1 MKRERRRVRI
11 FALQALYEI
20 DCVGHP
26 AGEVIARILEE
37 NPSLSAEGVEFFRE
51 LVLRTLEN
59 RAELD
64 LLIAR
69 CAPEWPVD
77 ELAIID
83 RSILRI
89 ALWELAA
96 LKDTPIKVAI
106 NEAVE
111 LAKRFGSDNAP
122 RFVNGVLG
130 AVAVNEELV
139 RQQLGQNRLFKG

>member
-11 FALQALYEI
+11 LALQALYEI

-26 AGEVIARILEE
+26 AGEVIARYLEE
-37 NPSLSAEGVEFFRE
+37 NHALSAKALDFFQAM
-51 LVLRTLEN
+51 VLRTLESSN
-59 RAELD
+59 KLD
-64 LLIAR
+64 QFIAQ
-69 CAPEWPVD
+69 CAPEWPVE

-89 ALWELAA
+89 ALWELTASE
-96 LKDTPIKVAI
+96 DTSLKVAI

-130 AVAVNEELV
+130 TVAANEELI
-139 RQQLGQNRLFKG
+139 RQLLGQNK